1 MPQGQDTGSKTTT
14 ALPAFLERNRLLNVE
29 QMADLTGLSV
39 AHIRRLYRTKK
50 FPEPV
55 RINGRKCGWP
65 THVAMKLVG
74 APMQDVA

>member
-1 MPQGQDTGSKTTT
+1 MPQAQDNECKTSS

-29 QMADLTGLSV
+29 QMAELTGYSV

-65 THVAMKLVG
+65 AHVAMKLVG
-74 APMQDVA
+74 APEQEAA